1 MATVKVTREVTI
13 ELIVDHRCA
22 ISDIL
27 LLSPHKVIQD
37 GMKTWRIKI

>member
-13 ELIVDHRCA
+13 ELTVQHRCA

-27 LLSPHKVIQD
+27 LLSPRQVIQE
-37 GMKTWRIKI
+37 GMKTWGIKI